1 MSWPEIRQSGEFAGQ
16 WVALDNCT
24 YDAKTA
30 EPVEG
35 VIIDADADLVELCT
49 RIKQGERQHC
59 AILFCEEE
67 EPLPSS
73 GRSSSHVK
81 TPSYPPTH

>member
-1 MSWPEIRQSGEFAGQ
+1 
-16 WVALDNCT
+16 VALDNCT

-67 EPLPSS
+67 EQVLPSS
-73 GRSSSHVK
+73 SRPSSHVK
-81 TPSYPPTH
+81 TPTYPPTTH